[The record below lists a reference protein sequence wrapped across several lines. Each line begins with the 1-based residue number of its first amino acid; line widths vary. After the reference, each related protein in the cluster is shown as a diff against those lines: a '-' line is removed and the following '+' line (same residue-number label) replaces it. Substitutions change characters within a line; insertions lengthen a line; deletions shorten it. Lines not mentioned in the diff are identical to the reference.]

1 MGQSMAEEKQ
11 SIHGIWGSRWTFI
24 LAATGS
30 AVGLG
35 NIWKFPYIAG
45 ENGGGAF
52 VLVYLLCIAFIGI
65 PIMMGE
71 VLLGRRG
78 RKSPIN
84 AMQDLTR
91 DAGASPA
98 WTFIGYMGVVA
109 GFLILSFYSVIAG
122 WAVSY
127 FFKMASGTF
136 AGADAAAVGA
146 EFDGLLADPVTLTIW
161 HTIFMA
167 LTIFVIARGVNQGL
181 ERAIRI
187 LMPLLFVLLIVLLGY
202 SFSTGGLS
210 KGASFLFSFDFS
222 KALKPE
228 AFIVAL
234 GHSFFTLSLGMGAI
248 MAYGSYMPKRASI
261 GNTVLTVAILDT
273 VVALAA
279 GLVIFPIVFTNNL
292 DPGAGPGLMFVT
304 LPLAFGQMA
313 AGVLF
318 GSIFFLL
325 VTFAAWS
332 SAISLAEPGVAW
344 WVETKGGSRVKS
356 AVVIGVICWVLGLG
370 TVLSFNHWAEV
381 KIFGKTFFDS
391 LDFLASNIM
400 LPAGGLLIAL
410 FVGWKMSDSAVKEEL
425 GLANGA
431 LWSFYQFTIRFIAP
445 VLVLAVFANSLGL
458 ITF

>member
-1 MGQSMAEEKQ
+1 MSEEKQ
-11 SIHGIWGSRWTFI
+11 SIHGIWSSRWTFV

-52 VLVYLLCIAFIGI
+52 VLVYLLCIALIGI

-71 VLLGRRG
+71 ILLGRRG

-84 AMQDLTR
+84 AMQDMAR
-91 DAGASPA
+91 DSGAGSY
-98 WTFIGYMGVVA
+98 WSVIGYMGVLA
-109 GFLILSFYSVIAG
+109 GIFILSFYSVIAG

-127 FFKMASGTF
+127 FFKMVSGTF
-136 AGADAAAVGA
+136 VGADADTVGGI
-146 EFDGLLADPVTLTIW
+146 FDGLLADPVTLTFW
-161 HTIFMA
+161 HTVFMA
-167 LTIFVIARGVNQGL
+167 LTIFVIAKGVNAGL

-187 LMPLLFVLLIVLLGY
+187 LMPVLFVLLIVLLGY
-202 SFSTGGLS
+202 SVSSGGFD
-210 KGASFLFSFDFS
+210 KGLSFLFSFDLN
-222 KALKPE
+222 KALQPE

-248 MAYGSYMPKRASI
+248 MAYGAYMQKKASI
-261 GNTVLTVAILDT
+261 GNTVVTIAILDT
-273 VVALAA
+273 LVALIA
-279 GLVIFPIVFTNNL
+279 GLVIFPIVFSNNL

-304 LPLAFGQMA
+304 LPLAFGQMP
-313 AGVLF
+313 AGEIF
-318 GSIFFLL
+318 GALFFLL

-344 WVETKGGSRVKS
+344 WVESKGGSRVKS
-356 AVVIGVICWVLGLG
+356 AIAIGVICWVMGLG

-381 KIFGKTFFDS
+381 KLFGRTFFDN

-400 LPAGGLLIAL
+400 LPLGGLLIAI
-410 FVGWKMSDSAVKEEL
+410 FVGWFMKQEAVREEL
-425 GLANGA
+425 TMEAGG
-431 LWSFYQFTIRFIAP
+431 LWSFYQIIIRFIAP
-445 VLVLAVFANSLGL
+445 ILVLAVFAKALGL
-458 ITF
+458 IEF